1 MIYVRIHFVCTYLDM
16 FILCI
21 YTQMIITTYMHFLAS
36 RQESHHYSTLYSII
50 HLVVFIPKSF
60 LTEISSPE
68 IPLCFFSMTS
78 SMFDSMV
85 FQNFQLGTH
94 IRHFYLFQF
103 LFFFSSGDQVVA
115 TDGDGQIQIFLEGVR
130 NSRGEVR
137 W

>member
-103 LFFFSSGDQVVA
+103 LFFFLQVIKLSQQMEMA
-115 TDGDGQIQIFLEGVR
+115 KFKSFWKESETAEAR
-130 NSRGEVR
+130 
-137 W
+137 